1 MLLVIDCG
9 NTNIVF
15 GLYDG
20 DKKVACWRLSSDGKR
35 SSDEYVVWLTQ
46 LMTLKHLTP
55 SDVNGVVIASVVPDI
70 QPKLVALAQR
80 AFDIKPLCVGDPE
93 VKLGI
98 SVNID
103 QPEQAGADRLVNA
116 VAAAAHHE
124 LPAIIIDFG
133 TATTLDL
140 IGLRGSY
147 EGGIIAPGVN
157 LSVEALY
164 RATARLPRIA
174 VKPWRSDM
182 PVLGTDTASAMHA
195 GVFWGYVGMVE
206 GLLVRLRKE
215 HGKGLPAIATGG
227 LAELFANHIGGSL
240 VVDSDLTLK
249 GLLRIYALNKSKH
262 DLFKK

>member
-15 GLYDG
+15 ALYDK
-20 DKKVACWRLSSDGKR
+20 DMQVACWRISSDNRR

-46 LMTLKHLTP
+46 LMTLKNI
-55 SDVNGVVIASVVPDI
+55 DVNDVDGVVIASVVPDI

-80 AFDIKPLCVGDPE
+80 AFDQQPLCVGDAA
-93 VKLGI
+93 VDLGI

-116 VAAAAHHE
+116 VAAAAHHQ
-124 LPAIIIDFG
+124 LPVVIIDFG

-140 IGLRGSY
+140 IGPDGSY
-147 EGGIIAPGVN
+147 EGGVIAPGVN

-164 RATARLPRIA
+164 MAAARLPRIA
-174 VKPWRSDM
+174 VKPWPADM
-182 PVLGTDTASAMHA
+182 PVLGTDTVSAMHS

-206 GLLVRLRKE
+206 GLLGRLRQA
-215 HGKGLPAIATGG
+215 HGAALPAIATGG
-227 LAELFANHIGGSL
+227 LAQLFAEHIDDSL
-240 VVDSDLTLK
+240 IVDADLTLK
-249 GLLRIYALNKSKH
+249 GLVRIHALNKS
-262 DLFKK
+262 